1 MNNQNFNRMLDP
13 LDVQPGLDELLGFV
27 PDEEY
32 LELKEACAEA
42 YVVLH
47 LQRTHRYSMA
57 DLKEVIDRYADLA
70 HQADRLLRLYAAND
84 AFVYHYMDLCERY
97 AEL

>member
-1 MNNQNFNRMLDP
+1 
-13 LDVQPGLDELLGFV
+13 
-27 PDEEY
+27 
-32 LELKEACAEA
+32 
-42 YVVLH
+42 
-47 LQRTHRYSMA
+47 MA